1 MGLPR
6 PTRQPHR
13 LADDGFLAYLPAA
26 MAPRAM
32 RRSGWGGRRHR
43 AIGGTRLGGVRV
55 KESAW

>member
-26 MAPRAM
+26 MGIAGYAPIRI
-32 RRSGWGGRRHR
+32 GR
-43 AIGGTRLGGVRV
+43 
-55 KESAW
+55 